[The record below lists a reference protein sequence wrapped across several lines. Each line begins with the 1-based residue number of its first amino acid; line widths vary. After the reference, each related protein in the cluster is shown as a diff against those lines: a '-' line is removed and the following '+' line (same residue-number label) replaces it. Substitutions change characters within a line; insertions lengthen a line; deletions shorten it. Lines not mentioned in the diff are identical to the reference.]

1 MARERSLVRNRAST
15 TYKNQKRLEKQFLPG
30 QVVLHIQLQVSTG
43 RSGSL
48 KPFFTGLYI
57 VDYIDKDKSSCEIE
71 HLHTGRRLSA
81 HFTNLQIFNFDP
93 KSARFPYD
101 IDDQLE
107 ELFPEKYSNAYYH
120 PQSINKWRRL
130 NAARQ
135 LQEIDAEEQLHLPE
149 PILPQT
155 QDISADIQNRQQ
167 EEIHHSPIEHHNNS
181 EQSHNSDLI
190 DWSNND
196 FPQLD
201 TNDNIA
207 ETPSEQNPSSDLI
220 NWTNDDFLQ
229 QDANNDVDKIAPEQ
243 NNTAQDT
250 KDSLEETLPNSNQHQ
265 LLDEFYNESTDFQ
278 VPKDFPI
285 QPEQLLERC

>member
-1 MARERSLVRNRAST
+1 
-15 TYKNQKRLEKQFLPG
+15 
-30 QVVLHIQLQVSTG
+30 
-43 RSGSL
+43 
-48 KPFFTGLYI
+48 
-57 VDYIDKDKSSCEIE
+57 
-71 HLHTGRRLSA
+71 
-81 HFTNLQIFNFDP
+81 
-93 KSARFPYD
+93 
-101 IDDQLE
+101 
-107 ELFPEKYSNAYYH
+107 
-120 PQSINKWRRL
+120 
-130 NAARQ
+130 
-135 LQEIDAEEQLHLPE
+135 
-149 PILPQT
+149 
-155 QDISADIQNRQQ
+155 
-167 EEIHHSPIEHHNNS
+167 
-181 EQSHNSDLI
+181 LI